1 MSGLLTDAINVFF
14 KLLYILII
22 VRVFMSWIPNS
33 RYSAVRQYYIQPYGT
48 YFGSRK
54 KNDGQVSSRRRNDA
68 GLFPGNRSVYTRH
81 HSDYS
86 ALYSQNVLRGH
97 SEVLLCP

>member
-33 RYSAVRQYYIQPYGT
+33 RYSAFGNIIYSLTEPILGPVKRMMDKSPLGGGMMLDFSPVFALFILDIIQIILLYIVRM
-48 YFGSRK
+48 F
-54 KNDGQVSSRRRNDA
+54 
-68 GLFPGNRSVYTRH
+68 
-81 HSDYS
+81 
-86 ALYSQNVLRGH
+86 
-97 SEVLLCP
+97 